1 MTAKASKE
9 SWAMA
14 GGPPRAACSKPASQ
28 GPPPPAGKC
37 VVPSYWRRWLPA
49 ACGRCLV
56 PSGLPPSVV
65 VQRHIGF
72 HALILYRF
80 SPKTIH
86 PKSLRNSGNVLS
98 LILTHESNRSHR
110 RTNTSSTQQY
120 STSIYPPHGCMHAC
134 MRASIQQKEVAGT
147 LRRELPRSNDG
158 LEKLS
163 TEELA
168 VLGLIP
174 S

>member
-1 MTAKASKE
+1 MGVTWHQSHVPIIYEIYCCLMHMTAKASKE

-37 VVPSYWRRWLPA
+37 VVPSYRRRWLPA
-49 ACGRCLV
+49 ACCRCLV

-86 PKSLRNSGNVLS
+86 PKSMRNSGNVLS
-98 LILTHESNRSHR
+98 LILTHESNRRHR

-134 MRASIQQKEVAGT
+134 EQAYSKR
-147 LRRELPRSNDG
+147 
-158 LEKLS
+158 KLQ
-163 TEELA
+163 A
-168 VLGLIP
+168 H
-174 S
+174 